1 MSQVSGISVIF
12 ECLLDEEEK
21 ALKENPINSLKWAE
35 VVIDVNNIIK
45 VRNATFLLPS
55 SFSTVIITSRPY
67 TMTSIQ
73 L

>member
-55 SFSTVIITSRPY
+55 SF
-67 TMTSIQ
+67 Q